1 MSSSELERL
10 VCELEADPSLQQ
22 PFRDCR
28 SRQQLIL
35 TARRMGYRITRVDLQ
50 RAWMQEQQAQQ
61 PQQAQHEPFEQ
72 QRPQHQLNG

>member
-61 PQQAQHEPFEQ
+61 EPFEQ
-72 QRPQHQLNG
+72 QRPQQQLNG

>member
-10 VCELEADPSLQQ
+10 VCELEADPSLQR

-50 RAWMQEQQAQQ
+50 RAWMQEQQDQQ
-61 PQQAQHEPFEQ
+61 EPFEQ

>member
-61 PQQAQHEPFEQ
+61 EPFEQ